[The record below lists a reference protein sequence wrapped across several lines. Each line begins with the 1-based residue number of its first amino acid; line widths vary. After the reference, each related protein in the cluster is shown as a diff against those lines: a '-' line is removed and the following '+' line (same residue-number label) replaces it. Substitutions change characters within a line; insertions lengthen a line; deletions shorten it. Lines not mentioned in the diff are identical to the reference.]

1 MKKGKVICFPTDTV
15 YGLGT
20 PLLDFDGIKR
30 IYDIKGRNYDKP
42 IAVLCSSMKQIE
54 QFAVMNDEAK
64 IIGKAFWP
72 GALTLILPTKPSY
85 YEKTGEKTIGVR
97 IPNHLTAL
105 KIIKKLGP
113 MKTTSMN
120 QSGEKELNDYQEI
133 KDKYGHLLNKVYPN
147 DQEILKIASTVVLIT
162 DEIKIL
168 REGSITKEMIVKSL
182 KK

>member
-1 MKKGKVICFPTDTV
+1 
-15 YGLGT
+15 
-20 PLLDFDGIKR
+20 
-30 IYDIKGRNYDKP
+30 
-42 IAVLCSSMKQIE
+42 
-54 QFAVMNDEAK
+54 
-64 IIGKAFWP
+64 
-72 GALTLILPTKPSY
+72 PSY